1 MQQISSSEFAPETTE
16 LPPAIPLAQQR
27 RLDWLRH
34 PSSAL
39 RQTIF
44 LFAITRFLFL
54 LITYFG
60 YVLFNVGKY
69 SPSSAGVG
77 NLLRS
82 WYQWDATWFLGIV
95 AGGYSPA
102 NFRQTAFFPLYP
114 LLVKGVSLPLGNP
127 ASFGAYYAAGLL
139 VSNIASFLAFWA
151 LRALTEREC
160 GSEVAARAVTYL
172 AVFPTALYLFAPYN
186 ESLFLLLT
194 ILCFLALRSGRWW
207 LAGVIGLLAALTRSV
222 GLFLV
227 IPFLIEY
234 LSQHGWQ
241 WWHLPF
247 LNQHPSQPGW
257 QWQQLRLGWL
267 AVGLIPGGIA
277 LYAGYLWLHLG
288 HPLLFVHIQT
298 SWGRLLTWPWVGVE
312 HQLLDLWR
320 VAPAS
325 FFQAHDLLD
334 LAALIGFLT
343 LIVAGWRRLPLSYSL
358 YALALMLPVLLVPI
372 TPTSGFLDPLES
384 SQRFVL
390 EVFPAF
396 MTLGLLV
403 RRPSTHQA
411 IIILFTG
418 MLAVLSLVFI
428 TGRWLV

>member
-1 MQQISSSEFAPETTE
+1 MQQISSSEFAPEKTE
-16 LPPAIPLAQQR
+16 LQTAIPLAQQR

-44 LFAITRFLFL
+44 LFATTRSLFL

-60 YVLFNVGKY
+60 YVFFNVSKY
-69 SPSSAGVG
+69 SLSSVGVG
-77 NLLRS
+77 NLLQS

-95 AGGYSPA
+95 ASGYSYA

-139 VSNIASFLAFWA
+139 VSNIACFLAFWA
-151 LRALTEREC
+151 LRVLTQREF
-160 GSEVAARAVTYL
+160 GSEVATRTVTYL

-194 ILCFLALRSGRWW
+194 IICFLALRSGRWW
-207 LAGVIGLLAALTRSV
+207 LAGGIGLLASLTRSV

-234 LSQHGWQ
+234 LSQHGWH
-241 WWHLPF
+241 WRHIPF
-247 LNQHPSQPGW
+247 LTQRLSQPGW
-257 QWQQLRLGWL
+257 RWQRLRLGWL
-267 AVGLIPGGIA
+267 AVSLIPGGIA
-277 LYAGYLWLHLG
+277 LYAGYCWLHLG

-312 HQLLDLWR
+312 HQLLDIWR

-325 FFQAHDLLD
+325 FFQAHDVLD
-334 LAALIGFLT
+334 LVALIGFLM
-343 LIVAGWRRLPLSYSL
+343 LVVWGWRRLPLSYSL
-358 YALALMLPVLLVPI
+358 YALALLLLVLCVPI
-372 TPTSGFLDPLES
+372 TPSSGFLDPLES
-384 SQRFVL
+384 SQRFML

-396 MTLGLLV
+396 MTLGWLV
-403 RRPSTHQA
+403 RRPATHQA
-411 IIILFTG
+411 IVILFTG
-418 MLAVLSLVFI
+418 MLALLSLVFI